1 VEFDGLKMLPLNN
14 RLKKTTDIRNVFK
27 QGRLFKEGFLIFKT
41 VKSDLNKSRF
51 GFIVSQKVSKQAV
64 VRNRIK
70 RRMRGAVIKRLKEIK
85 SGTDN
90 VFIALPGLAKN
101 DYPSTEQAVNSLL
114 KKANM
119 FSNEQ

>member
-1 VEFDGLKMLPLNN
+1 MLPLNN
-14 RLKKTTDIRNVFK
+14 RLKKTADIKNVFK

-41 VKSDLNKSRF
+41 AKSDLDKSRF

-70 RRMRGAVIKRLKEIK
+70 RRMRSAVQKRMKEMK
-85 SGTDN
+85 PGTDN
-90 VFIALPGLAKN
+90 LFVALPGLDKK
-101 DYPSTEQAVNSLL
+101 DFLETEKTVNSLM

-119 FSNEQ
+119 FSDEK

>member
-1 VEFDGLKMLPLNN
+1 MLPLNN

-41 VKSDLNKSRF
+41 VKNDLNRSRF

-64 VRNRIK
+64 VRNKVK
-70 RRMRGAVIKRLKEIK
+70 RRMRSVVMKKLKELK
-85 SGTDN
+85 TGTDSL
-90 VFIALPGLAKN
+90 FIALPGLAKK
-101 DYPSTEQAVNSLL
+101 DFLTTEQTISSLL
-114 KKANM
+114 RKAKM